1 MMSDLNYQITI
12 DHNNEVQF
20 FAGINIKEIDC
31 LQSLEG
37 NDACKAYLIVNVCQF
52 CYQSVFVILLFP

>member
-1 MMSDLNYQITI
+1 MSDLNYQITI

-20 FAGINIKEIDC
+20 FNINIEEINC
-31 LQSLEG
+31 LQSQSLEG